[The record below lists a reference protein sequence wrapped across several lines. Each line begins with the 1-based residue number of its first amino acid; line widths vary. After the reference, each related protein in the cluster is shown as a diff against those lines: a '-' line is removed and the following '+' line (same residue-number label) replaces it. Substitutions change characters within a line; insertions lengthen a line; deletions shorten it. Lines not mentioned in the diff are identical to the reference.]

1 MGPAPTTRDRH
12 PAADHGP
19 PASPRR
25 WLVLVAMTGSLSMIM
40 LDQTVVAVA
49 LPAMARELPLSPHGQ
64 QWVLN
69 AYVLAIAALVALG
82 GRVAD
87 QLGRARAFRLG
98 VTLFFLASAG
108 CAFSPVGPAG
118 EATIIAFRALQGAG
132 AALMLPVSATIVM
145 GAFPEGERGRVMAVY
160 TGISQVFL
168 ALGPLVGGLLTE
180 YVTWRAVFL
189 LNVPVGLATLV
200 LVAVARVPDRTVP
213 GSRIAPVDVALVVTG
228 LAATTLAVQQS
239 AAWSWASP
247 LTTGLLTAG
256 LVLTGWFVVR
266 QVRAADPLVHVR
278 LFTDRGFTGDA
289 VVMGLVQFGL
299 LGIVLYSSL
308 YVQGLLGYGPMRAG
322 LAALPLVVPL
332 TLAAQVGGRWY
343 DRSGVRAPVLAGL
356 ALCTA
361 GAVLWLVALP
371 ALDYSR
377 QVPGMVAVGLG
388 LGLTLSPTST
398 DSLGRAGD
406 AERSQASGV
415 VQTVRQV
422 GGTLGIAVI
431 GSVVLLLSP
440 HPPDRAGTADAIAAG
455 FGCAAAAFAV
465 AVLVGTWL
473 LARGR
478 GGGSAAGDAAGDEVP
493 RPPGYE
499 AVAPGAPGPGR
510 GGGTR

>member
-1 MGPAPTTRDRH
+1 MRGKRSRGRPSVV
-12 PAADHGP
+12 PAADEDP
-19 PASPRR
+19 PPSPRR
-25 WLVLVAMTGSLSMIM
+25 RLVLVAMTGSLSMIM

-49 LPAMARELPLSPHGQ
+49 LPSMARDLALSPHGE

-87 QLGRARAFRLG
+87 QLGRVRTFRLG

-108 CAFSPVGPAG
+108 CAASPTGPAG
-118 EATIIAFRALQGAG
+118 ETTIIAFRALQGTG

-145 GAFPEGERGRVMAVY
+145 GVFPRRERGRVMAVY
-160 TGISQVFL
+160 AGISQVFL
-168 ALGPLVGGLLTE
+168 ALGPLVGGLLTQ
-180 YVTWRAVFL
+180 YVSWRAVFL

-200 LVAVARVPDRTVP
+200 LVAVARVPDRGVA
-213 GSRIAPVDVALVVTG
+213 GSRIAPTDVVLVVTG

-247 LTTGLLTAG
+247 LTLALLTAG
-256 LVLTGWFVVR
+256 LMLATWFVVR
-266 QVRAADPLVHVR
+266 QLRAADPLVHVR
-278 LFTDRGFTGDA
+278 LFADRGFTGDA

-308 YVQGLLGYGPMRAG
+308 YVQRLLGYGPMLAG

-343 DRSGVRAPVLAGL
+343 DRSGVRAPVLTGMV
-356 ALCTA
+356 LCTA
-361 GAVLWLVALP
+361 GTVVWLLALP

-388 LGLTLSPTST
+388 LGLTLSPTNT
-398 DSLGRAGD
+398 DALGRARES
-406 AERSQASGV
+406 ERSQASGV
-415 VQTVRQV
+415 VQAVRQL
-422 GGTLGIAVI
+422 GGTLGLAVI
-431 GSVVLLLSP
+431 GSVVLQLTP

-455 FGCAAAAFAV
+455 FGCAAAAFVV
-465 AVLVGTWL
+465 AL
-473 LARGR
+473 LIGAGLLTR
-478 GGGSAAGDAAGDEVP
+478 AAGERQAN
-493 RPPGYE
+493 R
-499 AVAPGAPGPGR
+499 
-510 GGGTR
+510 